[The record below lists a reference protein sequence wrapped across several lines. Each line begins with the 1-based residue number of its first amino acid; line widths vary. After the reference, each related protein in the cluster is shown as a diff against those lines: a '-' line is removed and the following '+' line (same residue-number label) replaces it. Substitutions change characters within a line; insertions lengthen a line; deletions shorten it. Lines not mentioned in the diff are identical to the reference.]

1 MAVNCDSIQVYQ
13 GLAVLSGAAREEEQA
28 KLEHRLL
35 GFVPV
40 DGEFSAGRYATLA
53 HAEIDQLIAEGRRP
67 IVVGG
72 TGLYL
77 IAALSDLDLR
87 PPVPP
92 QVRAEV
98 EAEIE
103 ARGSEA
109 VHAEL
114 PPDLAATVHANDRKR
129 VARLTELT
137 RAGIDPPR
145 SSERLWTDEPRH
157 PTSIFG
163 LTLKREELDAR
174 IDRRVEEMIASGAI
188 EEVKAAAA
196 AGASRTV
203 RAAIGFEELL
213 NGDVEAMK
221 TAQRRFARR
230 QLTWMRKM
238 PGVTTVDRSGR
249 SDADVAA
256 EIAALVD

>member
-1 MAVNCDSIQVYQ
+1 
-13 GLAVLSGAAREEEQA
+13 VLSGAASELERA
-28 KLEHRLL
+28 GLEHRLL

-53 HAEIDQLIAEGRRP
+53 HAEIDQLIAEGCRP
-67 IVVGG
+67 LVVGG

-87 PPVPP
+87 PPVP
-92 QVRAEV
+92 VALREEV
-98 EAEIE
+98 ESEIAERGPE
-103 ARGSEA
+103 AL
-109 VHAEL
+109 HAEL

-145 SSERLWTDEPRH
+145 SSENLWINTLRH
-157 PTSIFG
+157 PTSVFG
-163 LTLKREELDAR
+163 LTLDRDELDAR
-174 IDRRVEEMIASGAI
+174 IDARVEAMVAGGAG
-188 EEVKAAAA
+188 EEVRAAVE

-213 NGDVEAMK
+213 AGDVEAMK

-238 PGVTTVDRSGR
+238 SGVTTIDRSAR
-249 SDADVAA
+249 DDADVAA
-256 EIAALVD
+256 EIAAILDR